1 MNEAAYTLEQLR
13 APRPAVRADVP
24 ASRTAPSGTSPAHRS
39 RGGIPRLVVF
49 PDGHGDARTERTG
62 LREPARHRLLP
73 RLVLHDWVVET
84 LDRVR
89 RG

>member
-1 MNEAAYTLEQLR
+1 M
-13 APRPAVRADVP
+13 
-24 ASRTAPSGTSPAHRS
+24 
-39 RGGIPRLVVF
+39 VF